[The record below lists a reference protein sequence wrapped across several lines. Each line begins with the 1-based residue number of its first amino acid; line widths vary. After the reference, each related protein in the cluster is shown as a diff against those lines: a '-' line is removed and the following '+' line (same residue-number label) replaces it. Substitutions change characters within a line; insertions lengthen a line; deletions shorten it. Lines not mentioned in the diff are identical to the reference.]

1 MALQVN
7 LLETKRSMNANIFLK
22 QFKAT
27 NEEVVQMI
35 KEGQQA
41 RIGAE
46 RLRGLQKIMPEKEEV
61 RHSSSCRSV
70 LIYIYSILCVRSCVR
85 VEVAA
90 LGCPS

>member
-1 MALQVN
+1 MLSCRHHGRCVSTSVSPWALQVN

-22 QFKAT
+22 QFKAS

-61 RHSSSCRSV
+61 RHSSSRRYFK
-70 LIYIYSILCVRSCVR
+70 L
-85 VEVAA
+85 
-90 LGCPS
+90 

>member
-1 MALQVN
+1 MPLLSIVSVLRWHFALQVN

-22 QFKAT
+22 QFKAS
-27 NEEVVQMI
+27 NEEVVQMV

-61 RHSSSCRSV
+61 R
-70 LIYIYSILCVRSCVR
+70 
-85 VEVAA
+85 EVVDV
-90 LGCPS
+90 

>member
-1 MALQVN
+1 MPLLSIVSVLRRHFALQVN

-22 QFKAT
+22 QFKAS
-27 NEEVVQMI
+27 NEEVVQMV

-61 RHSSSCRSV
+61 R
-70 LIYIYSILCVRSCVR
+70 
-85 VEVAA
+85 EVVDV
-90 LGCPS
+90 